1 MILLKFLLI
10 LILYPAIMSMYWT
23 IGSSLYFIRYELFSK
38 SRPIPSDLKGI
49 TFVVACFNEQE
60 TLEETLTSLVHLDYP
75 LKEIIM
81 VNDGS
86 TDYTAAKLTNLKS
99 RYDFKF
105 INLKENKGKA
115 NALNEAVKE
124 ASYDYVL
131 CIDADTVI
139 FDGAP
144 QYMMAHM
151 LNDSS
156 IGAVT
161 GNPRIRNKDS
171 MLGKIQVVEY
181 ASIIGGIKRAQ
192 SLAGAI
198 NTVSGVFTLF
208 RKEALE
214 DVGLFDTDM
223 ITEDIAMSW
232 KLHLNDWKIL
242 YEPRAMCFML
252 VPETLGGL
260 WKQRVRWSQGGHEVI
275 IRDFKNIIKK
285 GQFPLYLLLLESLLS
300 ILWIYIILLT
310 LFFTVM
316 KLDLLN
322 IFSVREQLSL
332 LVISALILTFFN
344 IIQFLVA
351 LFIDVKYERRNIIG
365 LLFLSWYPTVYWLIN
380 GLVVLFALPKALK
393 RKKGEFATWTSPDRG
408 DIQ

>member
-38 SRPIPSDLKGI
+38 SHKVPSDLKGG
-49 TFVVACFNEQE
+49 TFVVACFNEHD

-86 TDYTAAKLTNLKS
+86 TDYTAAKLTILKS

-124 ASYDYVL
+124 ASYNYVL

-151 LNDSS
+151 LNDKS

-161 GNPRIRNKDS
+161 GNPRIRNEDY
-171 MLGKIQVVEY
+171 LVIVIA
-181 ASIIGGIKRAQ
+181 ASILAFVIFVMYFNHDYYTVQSFAGKLIPYNTMMFFLLLGI
-192 SLAGAI
+192 AI
-198 NTVSGVFTLF
+198 
-208 RKEALE
+208 
-214 DVGLFDTDM
+214 
-223 ITEDIAMSW
+223 
-232 KLHLNDWKIL
+232 H
-242 YEPRAMCFML
+242 C
-252 VPETLGGL
+252 
-260 WKQRVRWSQGGHEVI
+260 
-275 IRDFKNIIKK
+275 KNIR
-285 GQFPLYLLLLESLLS
+285 
-300 ILWIYIILLT
+300 
-310 LFFTVM
+310 LFVRRICDTFLIPNLFT
-316 KLDLLN
+316 
-322 IFSVREQLSL
+322 SS
-332 LVISALILTFFN
+332 VIS
-344 IIQFLVA
+344 
-351 LFIDVKYERRNIIG
+351 
-365 LLFLSWYPTVYWLIN
+365 
-380 GLVVLFALPKALK
+380 
-393 RKKGEFATWTSPDRG
+393 
-408 DIQ
+408 

>member
-1 MILLKFLLI
+1 
-10 LILYPAIMSMYWT
+10 MSMYWT
-23 IGSSLYFIRYELFSK
+23 IGSCLYFLRYELFSK
-38 SRPIPSDLKGI
+38 VQPASSKLEGI
-49 TFVVACFNEQE
+49 TFIVACYNEQD
-60 TLEETLTSLVHLDYP
+60 TLEETLTSLVQLDYP

-86 TDYTAAKLTNLKS
+86 TDYTAAKLTDLKS

-115 NALNEAVKE
+115 NALNAAVKK
-124 ASYDYVL
+124 ASYDYIL

-139 FDGAP
+139 FEGAP
-144 QYMMAHM
+144 QLMMDRM
-151 LNDSS
+151 LKDHT

-208 RKEALE
+208 RKEAIE
-214 DVGLFDTDM
+214 NVGMFDTDM
-223 ITEDIAMSW
+223 ITEDIAISW
-232 KLHLNDWKIL
+232 KLHLNDWKIM

-260 WKQRVRWSQGGHEVI
+260 WKQRIRWSQCGHEVI
-275 IRDFKNIIKK
+275 IRDFKEIIKK
-285 GQFPLYLLLLESLLS
+285 GRYPLYLLLLESILS
-300 ILWIYIILLT
+300 IIWIYIILFT
-310 LFFTVM
+310 LLYTLLN
-316 KLDLLN
+316 LDLLN
-322 IFSVREQLSL
+322 VYSVREQLSL

-351 LFIDVKYERRNIIG
+351 LVIDVKYERRNIIS